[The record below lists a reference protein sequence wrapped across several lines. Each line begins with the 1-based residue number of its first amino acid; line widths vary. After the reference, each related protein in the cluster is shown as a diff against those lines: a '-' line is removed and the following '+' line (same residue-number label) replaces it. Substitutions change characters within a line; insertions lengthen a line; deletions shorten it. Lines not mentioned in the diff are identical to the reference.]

1 MYLLAEGDFRMY
13 LCVYFAGIAN
23 ITDYLQ
29 SRFKYYLFPSYFP
42 RGGGKSGTAGIE
54 PCTMRSEMF
63 IFVMLN
69 HRIGAYK
76 CIFVSFSRT
85 ECKTE
90 KLE

>member
-1 MYLLAEGDFRMY
+1 MYILQELPTLQTICSLD
-13 LCVYFAGIAN
+13 LN
-23 ITDYLQ
+23 IIC
-29 SRFKYYLFPSYFP
+29 FPHTSLGGG
-42 RGGGKSGTAGIE
+42 GGGKSSTAGIE